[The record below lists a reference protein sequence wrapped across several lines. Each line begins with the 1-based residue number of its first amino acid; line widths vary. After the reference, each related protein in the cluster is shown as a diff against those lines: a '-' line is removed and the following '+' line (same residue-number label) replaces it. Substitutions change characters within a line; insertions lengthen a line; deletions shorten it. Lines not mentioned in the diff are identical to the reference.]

1 MSIILSADP
10 GKVFDALEEARKEF
24 PELRKDTEA
33 HYGKFV
39 NFNTIR
45 AQIDPVLARHD
56 LAIFQFPDTVGDKPA
71 LTTILRHKSGESVES
86 TTPLA
91 LSKQDP
97 QAQGASITYMKR
109 YSYNTILSLKNL
121 DDDDDGD
128 VASLPDKQ
136 VKTAKGDNR
145 AARNQR
151 TELEAAFKQAGFS
164 IAKGTKWYHDNF
176 GKDYKSETDDQNIAQ
191 AIVKLG
197 GLTG

>member
-1 MSIILSADP
+1 MITSSDP
-10 GKVFDALEEARKEF
+10 KVVYDALREARPEF

-45 AQIDPVLARHD
+45 AQIDPVLAKHK
-56 LAIFQFPDTVGDKPA
+56 LTIYQFPDSTNDGKPA
-71 LTTILRHKSGESVES
+71 LTTLLRHDDGEFIGAV
-86 TTPLA
+86 TPLA

-97 QAQGASITYMKR
+97 QAQGAAITYMKR

-136 VKTAKGDNR
+136 VKTARGDNR
-145 AARNQR
+145 AAQNQR
-151 TELEAAFKQAGFS
+151 TELEAAFKQAGMS

-176 GKDYKSETDDQNIAQ
+176 GKDYKSDPDDANLA
-191 AIVKLG
+191 AAVVKLA

>member
-1 MSIILSADP
+1 MIESKDSGVVWQAIT
-10 GKVFDALEEARKEF
+10 EARAKF
-24 PELRKDTEA
+24 PVLRKDTDA

-45 AQIDPVLARHD
+45 EQVDPILAEFG
-56 LAIFQFPDTVGDKPA
+56 LVIFQWPDTTDDGKPA
-71 LTTILRHKSGESVES
+71 LTTKVRHESGEFVQA
-86 TTPLA
+86 TTPLV

-97 QAQGASITYMKR
+97 QAQGSAITYMKR
-109 YSYNTILSLKNL
+109 YSYNTILSLKNM

-136 VKTAKGDNR
+136 VQTAKGDNR

-151 TELEAAFKQAGFS
+151 TELEAAFKQAGMS

-176 GKDYKSETDDQNIAQ
+176 GKDYKSETDDQNLAK
-191 AIVKLG
+191 AIVKLA